1 MLIARQPPASTHIV
15 ACVERMFFT
24 SRSQP
29 RIIIPHAA
37 RCCKPFFSIL
47 PNFFEKI
54 WRMPPL
60 TADFPPGGFLLFK
73 TCRIISFS
81 GGRTVFFSAFSS
93 RGVSYHTFSQKK
105 SPAGRFFPAGLCL
118 IHVLPR
124 FRLRQTAEI
133 ICRSGRQFALV
144 PAGGILDPQGRT
156 VPGNAGLLAGDDLVP
171 RRIDQAPLVPLTH
184 RHIAV

>member
-47 PNFFEKI
+47 PIFFEKI

-60 TADFPPGGFLLFK
+60 TADFPPGGCLLFK

-93 RGVSYHTFSQKK
+93 RGVSYHIVSQKK

-118 IHVLPR
+118 IP
-124 FRLRQTAEI
+124 FLRWLQSAAV
-133 ICRSGRQFALV
+133 GRQPKSFAVQAGSLLWYQPVAFLIHRVV
-144 PAGGILDPQGRT
+144 PSQATPGCSQGITSLPVPSSSPQLS
-156 VPGNAGLLAGDDLVP
+156 P
-171 RRIDQAPLVPLTH
+171 
-184 RHIAV
+184 